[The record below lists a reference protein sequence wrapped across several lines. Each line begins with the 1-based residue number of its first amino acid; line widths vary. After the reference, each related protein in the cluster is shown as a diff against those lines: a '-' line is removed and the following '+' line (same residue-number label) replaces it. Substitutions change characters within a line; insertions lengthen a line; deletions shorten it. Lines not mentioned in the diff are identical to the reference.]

1 MTAVLWWP
9 SQLLREAATAA
20 LYRRVTRS
28 GTPGRFR
35 RRAASLLFRGYLT
48 AAGGQYVHGL
58 VMNLP
63 IVAVGYLAG
72 DYHAGLFG
80 FSFVLAA
87 QANTVIVGRLGVIL
101 QPLSIAIENCAFLA
115 TENYALSGDAL
126 ELSRFGG
133 QVTFEVRNAVA
144 ERTVL
149 LTEPTGQASAG
160 Q

>member
-87 QANTVIVGRLGVIL
+87 QANTAIVGRLGGDLAASVNSNRKLRIL
-101 QPLSIAIENCAFLA
+101 GN
-115 TENYALSGDAL
+115 
-126 ELSRFGG
+126 
-133 QVTFEVRNAVA
+133 
-144 ERTVL
+144 
-149 LTEPTGQASAG
+149 
-160 Q
+160 